1 MGWWREGA
9 ERGYIRRLH
18 MLADLKSRH
27 DLTAYLVREKSP
39 IRRQIASQDFLT
51 KQDCGDVFLALN

>member
-1 MGWWREGA
+1 MGRWREGA

-27 DLTAYLVREKSP
+27 DLTAYLIRENSP
-39 IRRQIASQDFLT
+39 TRRQIASQDSLT
-51 KQDCGDVFLALN
+51 SRTVVMCF

>member
-1 MGWWREGA
+1 MCVCGEGVEQSGDEGGGGGQGA

-27 DLTAYLVREKSP
+27 T
-39 IRRQIASQDFLT
+39 
-51 KQDCGDVFLALN
+51 